1 VTRRTYVIGALIGLF
16 GVAGLV
22 MAQQRYGGRPSR
34 SSGGSVSGAA
44 PAPDAGQGVTE
55 IVDRN
60 GTPEWEID
68 TQFKHDVFTF
78 ARVHWHSQSWRR
90 DDVWLTDYPD
100 SDLNFS
106 FRLQQMTAIKT
117 APRPVQLELTDDA
130 LFDYP
135 FIYMLEVASLEFSDE
150 EIAAL
155 RKYLL
160 NGGFLMVDDF
170 WGVPAWRNFEEQL
183 KRVFPDKETVDLP
196 IEHPIFHCVFDL
208 KEKPQIPGIDSARQ
222 NRGTGITWER
232 YDAKEVHYRGLFDDK
247 GRMMAIICQNT
258 DLGDGWEREGEE
270 EWYFHEFSEK
280 KAYPMGINIIYWAM
294 TH

>member
-1 VTRRTYVIGALIGLF
+1 LF
-16 GVAGLV
+16 GIAGLV
-22 MAQQRYGGRPSR
+22 IAQNRYGRNMESDGPP
-34 SSGGSVSGAA
+34 GSA
-44 PAPDAGQGVTE
+44 PAPDIGPGVTE
-55 IVDRN
+55 IVERN
-60 GTPEWEID
+60 GMPEWELD
-68 TQFKHDVFTF
+68 PQFKHDVFTF
-78 ARVHWHSQSWRR
+78 ARIHWHSEYWRR
-90 DDVWLTDYPD
+90 ADTWYTDYPE

-106 FRLQQMTAIKT
+106 FRLQQMTSIKT
-117 APRPVQLELTDDA
+117 APRPIQFQLTDDA

-135 FIYMLEVASLEFSDE
+135 FVYMLEVASLHFTDE
-150 EIAAL
+150 EIVAL

-170 WGVPAWRNFEEQL
+170 WGVPAWRNFEQEL
-183 KRVFPDKETVDLP
+183 KRVFPDKETVDLT

-208 KEKPQIPGIDSARQ
+208 KEKPQIPGIDTAREV
-222 NRGTGITWER
+222 RAMGHPEITYER
-232 YDAKEVHYRGLFDDK
+232 NDAKEVHYRAMFDDK

-270 EWYFHEFSEK
+270 EWYFHQYSEK